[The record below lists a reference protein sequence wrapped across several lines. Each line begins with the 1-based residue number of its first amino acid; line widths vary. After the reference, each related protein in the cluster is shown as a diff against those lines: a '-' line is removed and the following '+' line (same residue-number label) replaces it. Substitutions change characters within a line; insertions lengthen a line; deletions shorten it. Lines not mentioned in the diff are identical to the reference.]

1 MAINLN
7 KGILAKIR
15 AFFVPVDTEVLKTVE
30 VVHMVPK
37 TTVPA
42 YSFDFGAGRKV
53 IFKSGYTQRQVDS
66 INAIVSE
73 CNKQGVAM
81 PEQVAYILATAWHES
96 RLEPIKEW
104 GSDKYLYKYDTGKL
118 AKDLGN
124 TPEADGDGQ
133 FYAGRGFVMIT
144 GRNNYAKY
152 QEILGV
158 PILDHPDIVLEIPVS
173 AFIIVDGMMN
183 GRFTGRKLPDYV
195 NENKID
201 YVNARR
207 VVNGTDRAQMIADYA
222 RQFEVYVKSA

>member
-7 KGILAKIR
+7 KGTLAKIT
-15 AFFVPVDTEVLKTVE
+15 AFFFPLDTDVLKE
-30 VVHMVPK
+30 INSAEMDRINRIPSF
-37 TTVPA
+37 
-42 YSFDFGAGRKV
+42 SFDFNKGRSG
-53 IFKSGYTQRQVDS
+53 IFKSGYTQKQVDS

-73 CNKQGVAM
+73 CNKQGVAI

-104 GSDKYLYKYDTGKL
+104 GSDKYLSKYDTGKL

-144 GRNNYAKY
+144 GRANYKKY
-152 QEILGV
+152 QDITGYPL
-158 PILDHPDIVLEIPVS
+158 LTDPDIALRIDVS

-183 GRFTGRKLPDYV
+183 GRFTGRKLGTYVSKSKTDYT
-195 NENKID
+195 
-201 YVNARR
+201 NARR
-207 VVNGTDRAQMIADYA
+207 VVNGTDKADLIADYA
-222 RQFEVYVKSA
+222 RQFEGYVNIG